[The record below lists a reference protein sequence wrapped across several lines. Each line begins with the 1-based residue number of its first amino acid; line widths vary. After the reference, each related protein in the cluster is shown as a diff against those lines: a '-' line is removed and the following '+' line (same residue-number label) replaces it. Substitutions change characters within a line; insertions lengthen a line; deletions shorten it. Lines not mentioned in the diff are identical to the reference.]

1 MKIYINSFKYNHNN
15 FKKKLEEMCILELKK
30 TNVEIYSENGVF
42 FVENERIYKINY
54 IDGDIETINNYCE
67 DCSITIDRTIVKK
80 EMKNVYCISNKYT
93 KINKLIQRFKLRDK
107 SPLICIVEYNLDN
120 EQIHDVYFQLHDKH
134 AAYSSADLDNI
145 FLKEDILSFISLS
158 N

>member
-15 FKKKLEEMCILELKK
+15 FKKKLEEMCILELQK

-107 SPLICIVEYNLDN
+107 SPLICIVEYNLDIKK
-120 EQIHDVYFQLHDKH
+120 IHDVYFQLHNKH
-134 AAYSSADLDNI
+134 AAYSSADLDNL
-145 FLKEDILSFISLS
+145 FLKEDILSFIRLS

>member
-15 FKKKLEEMCILELKK
+15 LKKKLEEMCILELQK

-107 SPLICIVEYNLDN
+107 SPLICIVEYNLDIKK
-120 EQIHDVYFQLHDKH
+120 IHDVYFQLHNKH
-134 AAYSSADLDNI
+134 AAYSSADLDNL
-145 FLKEDILSFISLS
+145 FLKEDIL
-158 N
+158 